1 VDLASGQS
9 AYLDLT
15 GLAAGTATGRQRP
28 EIVGVFMPTTAPQSC
43 IASLEVFDRVTG
55 WTRIFVPPGPP
66 YMPAPAP

>member
-1 VDLASGQS
+1 MDLASGQS

-55 WTRIFVPPGPP
+55 WTRIFIPPGPP
-66 YMPAPAP
+66 ILPAPQ